1 MDNDDKNL
9 RLGCTILAIGY
20 IGLFLASIAIVS
32 KQADPSSAVGRH
44 LWAGALANACLA
56 AVEIIIVSVPLRK
69 KQRWAWWAASL
80 PILFY
85 GLPILIIDSTYVSS
99 ERLAE
104 TLAPQ
109 VLGLLA
115 AIVGLALVARS
126 IFSRK
131 PTSPP

>member
-1 MDNDDKNL
+1 VDNDDKNL

-20 IGLFLASIAIVS
+20 VGLLLASIAIVS

-69 KQRWAWWAASL
+69 KQRWAWWAAAL
-80 PILFY
+80 PVLFY
-85 GLPILIIDSTYVSS
+85 GLPILILDSTYVSS
-99 ERLAE
+99 DRLIE

-131 PTSPP
+131 PTSSA